1 MYKRQG
7 VTEEQTDNTVTV
19 ASDSDVEAYS
29 EIAEKVTAKVLA
41 EIAAKGIDAEAAY
54 EMIKSEMK

>member
-1 MYKRQG
+1 M
-7 VTEEQTDNTVTV
+7 TV
-19 ASDSDVEAYS
+19 ASDSDVEAYN